1 MRVGTSVEVMV
12 ASDQSARPAWAGRVD
27 VQQLQQLGLQRRW
40 GGDGWWVVAVGGVE
54 AQPGQGFEHQ
64 PAGRLG
70 WSAGIQ
76 LGKFD
81 GGAIALRTARS
92 TRQNT
97 SSARQI
103 MVISAAMRRLVLR
116 NIGAT
121 PSGPLNAP

>member
-64 PAGRLG
+64 PAGRPAYHPA
-70 WSAGIQ
+70 SSTA
-76 LGKFD
+76 
-81 GGAIALRTARS
+81 GAIALRTARS

-103 MVISAAMRRLVLR
+103 TVISAAMRRLVLR